1 MRSLEAL
8 LETTD
13 PAWPW
18 VRERLGSASNLAEVL
33 PRDEA
38 TAGEVLHQLQVTTR
52 SPLGAVAYETG
63 GLLIDGGW
71 LRVLGGGGDP
81 RMRGSL
87 ATWNALGPHPA
98 VASTRGMLLVA
109 HDAVGGFFALDGGA
123 LGEGR
128 GGAFYFAPDTLRW
141 EDLERGYSDLLAF
154 FLGGDLAGFYG
165 GYRAAGWSE
174 DVSKLSP
181 DQGFS
186 LHPPLWTAEG
196 KDLTRVS
203 RRPVPMTE
211 LLALQLDLARQLD
224 GDGT

>member
-1 MRSLEAL
+1 MRPLKAL
-8 LETTD
+8 LETED
-13 PAWPW
+13 PAWPL
-18 VRERLGSASNLAEVL
+18 VREWLGSASHPVEVL

-38 TAGEVLHQLQVTTR
+38 SAGAVLHLLQVTTR

-63 GLLIDGGW
+63 GLLVDGGW
-71 LRVLGGGGDP
+71 LRILGGGGP

-98 VASTRGMLLVA
+98 VAPTRGMLLVA
-109 HDAVGGFFALDGGA
+109 HDVLGGFFALDGGA

-141 EDLERGYSDLLAF
+141 EDLGRGYSDLLAF
-154 FLGGDLAGFYG
+154 FLSGDLAGFYG
-165 GYRAAGWSE
+165 AYRAAGWSE
-174 DVSKLSP
+174 EVPRLSP
-181 DQGFS
+181 DEGFS

-196 KDLTRVS
+196 KDLTQVS
-203 RRPVPMTE
+203 RRAVPMTE

-224 GDGT
+224 AGEA

>member
-8 LETTD
+8 LETED
-13 PAWPW
+13 PAWPL
-18 VRERLGSASNLAEVL
+18 VREWLGSASNPVEVL

-38 TAGEVLHQLQVTTR
+38 ATGEVLHQLQVTTR

-63 GLLIDGGW
+63 GLLVDGGW
-71 LRVLGGGGDP
+71 LRILGGAGP
-81 RMRGSL
+81 RMRGNL

-98 VASTRGMLLVA
+98 VASTRGVLLVA
-109 HDAVGGFFALDGGA
+109 HDVVGGFFALDGGA

-141 EDLERGYSDLLAF
+141 EDLGRGYSDLLAF
-154 FLGGDLAGFYG
+154 FLGGDLAGFYSA
-165 GYRAAGWSE
+165 YRAAGWSE
-174 DVSKLSP
+174 AASRLSP
-181 DQGFS
+181 DEGFS

-211 LLALQLDLARQLD
+211 LLALQLDLARQFD
-224 GDGT
+224 GDES